1 MIHLTDVIKEG
12 LAGPVTSPGDPEWDT
27 ARRAWNLAVDQ
38 RPAVVVEP
46 TSADDVKT
54 IVDAAR
60 RSALRVAVQSTGHG
74 AGPLG
79 PLDGAVLLKTSRM
92 RAVSISP
99 DSRTARIEAGARA
112 GDVADAAGEHGLAPV
127 AGFAPTVGMTGL
139 TLGGGIG
146 WLSRSY
152 GLAANNVRAI
162 ELVTADGEH
171 RRVDTDTDADL
182 FWALRGGG
190 GNFGVVTALE
200 IELHPVPEAVAARL
214 VWPAQYAAEVI
225 EQYREWTRDLP
236 DAMSS
241 ALRFIDLPDQPIVS
255 IAAVHLGSLADA
267 ERLLRPLRSSATTMV
282 DVLAT
287 VAPAGIARV
296 AGDPEE
302 PVPALGQGVVV
313 RDLDLDL
320 TDLIAD
326 RIVRDVHK
334 PLAALEIRHLGGAL
348 ARTAPGHG
356 ALDKLDGAFTVSAG
370 GPGIGP
376 VARAA
381 EAALRE
387 LHESLRPWATQASL
401 NFSNLPTDPATAFGT
416 ETYRELGRVRAAV
429 DPHGL
434 FVANHPIPAAAPILE
449 P

>member
-1 MIHLTDVIKEG
+1 MIDLTDG
-12 LAGPVTSPGDPEWDT
+12 LTDAVADPVTFPGDPAWDT

-38 RPAVVVEP
+38 QPTAVFEA
-46 TSADDVKT
+46 TSAEDVKAA
-54 IVDAAR
+54 VDLAR
-60 RSALRVAVQSTGHG
+60 RSGLRVAAQSTGHG
-74 AGPLG
+74 AAPLES
-79 PLDGAVLLKTSRM
+79 LDGVVLLKTSRM
-92 RAVSISP
+92 RAVSVSP
-99 DSRTARIEAGARA
+99 DTRTARIEAGALA
-112 GDVADAAGEHGLAPV
+112 GDVAAAAGEHGLAPV
-127 AGFAPTVGMTGL
+127 AGFAPSVGMTGL

-146 WLSRSY
+146 WLGRTY

-171 RRVDTDTDADL
+171 RLVDADTDADL

-241 ALRFIDLPDQPIVS
+241 MLRFLDLPDQPIVS
-255 IAAVHLGSLADA
+255 IAALHLGSLADA

-320 TDLIAD
+320 ADLIAD

-334 PLAALEIRHLGGAL
+334 PLAALEMRHLGGAL

-356 ALDKLDGAFTVSAG
+356 ALGKLDGAFTVFAG

-376 VARAA
+376 AAGAA

-401 NFSNLPTDPATAFGT
+401 NFSNLRTDPATAFGA
-416 ETYRELGRVRAAV
+416 EAYEELCRVRAAV

-434 FVANHPIPAAAPILE
+434 FVANHPIPAAAPILD